1 MMARGERGV
10 TEREG
15 VERCIA
21 ALTRHARLD
30 STGDETKAAMH
41 IVVNWLQRTLD
52 SAQRDT
58 RHRYQPNRK
67 YPWFCAECGYP
78 EHERLKHAVNE
89 QEATTD
95 AAE

>member
-1 MMARGERGV
+1 V

-58 RHRYQPNRK
+58 RQLADLLGANEQNLEEARAALAPADLDEMERII
-67 YPWFCAECGYP
+67 AEQW
-78 EHERLKHAVNE
+78 ERLPA
-89 QEATTD
+89 
-95 AAE
+95 